1 MTFMPLRRSSQHIY
15 RAQQGHEATHKQ
27 STVSRAAK
35 AVLLHSSR
43 LAHGRLVRVRSAS
56 KAAPRLN
63 RSYTLGLLSLSHSL
77 SLSLPGD
84 VCFAGMGRNTGAYTR
99 KLHVHLKLLI
109 NTAEFIINQ

>member
-35 AVLLHSSR
+35 AELLHSSQ

-63 RSYTLGLLSLSHSL
+63 RSYALGLFSLTHSL
-77 SLSLPGD
+77 SLSLETY
-84 VCFAGMGRNTGAYTR
+84 VFAGLGRNTGAYTR